1 MGISLSLAILKL
13 MLSEKLR
20 ECGVVGAGGAGF
32 PTYVKAQSQVEYMI
46 ANGAEC
52 EPLIHKDAEIMK
64 HYAAPILDGMT
75 SMMKATGAAK
85 GKFGV
90 KTKNAESI
98 EALKHN
104 LKNPQ
109 IDFVLLGDFYPS
121 GDEYELVYTATGR
134 LIPPA
139 GIPLQV
145 GCVVNN
151 VETLYNVHLAENG
164 TPVTEKFLSV
174 CGAVRQPK
182 SFWAPI
188 GMSFRELIA
197 HAGGATVAD
206 YGIFVSG
213 LMMGTL
219 TFDLDDVVTKTT
231 GGLIILPRDHYLLT
245 RKTRSI
251 QEMHHIGKSACDQCS
266 YCTEFCPRYLLGYEV
281 MPHKVMRSLGF
292 TTTGSDIWNQWAELC
307 CACGICTLYACPED
321 LYPKEACDQG
331 KQDRRAAGL
340 KFVQKAPVEVHP
352 MKEYRR
358 IPLSQL
364 RKRLQVEEY
373 EAETPYESSIPQ
385 TSTVRIKLKQHA
397 GQGAVAAVQEGK
409 KVKKGQVVGRVE
421 EGKLGA
427 NVHASIDGKVRAVTP
442 DYVEIVV

>member
-1 MGISLSLAILKL
+1 

-32 PTYVKAQSQVEYMI
+32 PTYVKAQSQVEFMI

-75 SMMKATGAAK
+75 AMMNATGAGK

-98 EALKHN
+98 EALKHS

-109 IDFVLLGDFYPS
+109 IDFVMLGDFYPS

-151 VETLYNVHLAENG
+151 VETLYNVNLAESG

-182 SFWAPI
+182 SFWAPV

-206 YGIFVSG
+206 YGVFISG

-245 RKTRSI
+245 RKTRSVP
-251 QEMHHIGKSACDQCS
+251 EMHHIGKSACDQCS

-281 MPHKVMRSLGF
+281 QPHKVMRSLGF
-292 TTTGSDIWNQWAELC
+292 TTTGADIWNQWAELC
-307 CACGICTLYACPED
+307 CACGLCTLYACPED

-331 KQDRRAAGL
+331 KHDRREAGL
-340 KFVQKAPVEVHP
+340 KFIQKAPVEVHP

-358 IPLSQL
+358 VPLSQL

-373 EAETPYESSIPQ
+373 EGETPYESGIPQ

-397 GQGAVAAVQEGK
+397 GQPAVAAVQEGK
-409 KVKKGQVVGRVE
+409 KVRKGQVVGRVE

-442 DYVEIVV
+442 DYVEIVT